1 MVSGGRGKTP
11 ATSQPEPPTE
21 FANVPPQTMM
31 LDHSFTLQAVMEL
44 QKSVA
49 ELATKT
55 GRLIEDV
62 GKHGDKI
69 DGLRHQVTFV
79 KGALWVIGFLI
90 LAFGAVATW
99 YVTGKIAISIH
110 P

>member
-1 MVSGGRGKTP
+1 VAKTP
-11 ATSQPEPPTE
+11 KSESDSEPPRQ
-21 FANVPPQTMM
+21 FASVPPPQDLYQTS
-31 LDHSFTLQAVMEL
+31 DIRFVMHEVGKL
-44 QKSVA
+44 VA
-49 ELATKT
+49 KVD
-55 GRLIEDV
+55 RLIEDV

-99 YVTGKIAISIH
+99 YFTGKIVISLH
-110 P
+110 Q